1 MALSINPINLIYAKH
16 AYIICWSKMPTPKQQ
31 SELGS
36 KWNYF
41 WVFLQVFCFPSN
53 HLHKIIINYA
63 VILFMTGARVVNFVA
78 TISILMIRPLT
89 NVFIWC
95 LIVYTSPPNSVFLDI
110 VVLCR

>member
-1 MALSINPINLIYAKH
+1 
-16 AYIICWSKMPTPKQQ
+16 
-31 SELGS
+31 
-36 KWNYF
+36 
-41 WVFLQVFCFPSN
+41 
-53 HLHKIIINYA
+53 
-63 VILFMTGARVVNFVA
+63 MTGARVVNFVA